1 MAEIE
6 PLWAATNQQ
15 ERLAELLATEAPLKE
30 VPLRR
35 DVRSLGK
42 LLGVILQ
49 EQGGADLFGTVE
61 ELRRLAIE
69 YREAEDGASND
80 CQVRLQTLEEL
91 IDKLSVERAYEV
103 TKAFAIYFELTNLAE
118 ANHRKRRLRAGRV
131 LTGKAPQ
138 PGSFAGTLQRLKRA
152 GVTAQDALAILSQV
166 LVIPTFTAHPT
177 EVARRT
183 VLSKRRE
190 IGHQIEQID
199 WMPLTDAEASERQA
213 TIVANITELWQTDEV
228 RRRAPTVRDEIRMGL
243 DYYSRVLIA
252 TVPRLYTVVV
262 EAFKAVYDVTIDDQQ
277 LPDLVEFGSWIGGDR
292 DGNPNVTSAITEDAL
307 RVARTTVLSAYISA
321 IEVLIEQVSASRCQV
336 PVSQELLDRLA
347 QYREKYRLDESV
359 FRSRSQDE
367 MYRSFFAY
375 VMHRLKATDQNLAV
389 GAYATAQEFLDDL
402 KSAYSSLTSNRGG
415 RIADNYLKPLL
426 RQVRTFGFHLHTL
439 DIRQHAR
446 VHAGAIRDMS
456 HGVDAT
462 QDDASSAGEPPSPTT
477 AELMETMRTIA
488 RLKAEFPSEAIRQF
502 IISGASCRQDVLGL
516 IWLMQAN
523 GVSVA
528 ATEND
533 PGLMPVPLFESIDDL
548 RRCPQIC
555 AELWSLP
562 EYRKLLHSWGM
573 RQEVMLGYSDS
584 NKDGGMITSMWE
596 IFKAHRDLHKVAAEH
611 GVQLRLFHGRGGTV
625 GRGGGPTHRAITAQ
639 PPGAFTGC
647 LRITE
652 QGEVMNWKYSDPLVA
667 ARNLELMV
675 AASLEALTRAGGWG
689 AVLNPRWE
697 QAMERLSQIA
707 FQYYRSRI
715 AENPDILVY
724 FEQATPTSELD
735 NARIGSRPARRSAR
749 RSLDDL
755 RAIPWVF
762 GWMQSRLVVPAFFGV
777 GYALEQFVEE
787 AAGNEA
793 LLQEM
798 LEKFPLFEDLLR
810 NVETGLA
817 KADYRIAKRY
827 SELVEDEALRNR
839 VFTMLEEEY
848 ERSLRMIL
856 TITKQEA
863 VLEHDQRLAN
873 SIRLRNPYVDP
884 MSLVQLS
891 LLKRKRTGEHG
902 EALDYALSATIN
914 GISAG
919 LRNTG

>member
-1 MAEIE
+1 MAENE
-6 PLWAATNQQ
+6 PLWAAINQQ
-15 ERLAELLATEAPLKE
+15 DRLAELLATEAPLKDA
-30 VPLRR
+30 PLRR

-42 LLGVILQ
+42 LLGIILH
-49 EQGGADLFGTVE
+49 EQGGASLFGIVE
-61 ELRRLAIE
+61 DLRKLAIE
-69 YREAEDGASND
+69 YRDAEDGRQHD
-80 CQVRLQTLEEL
+80 CQMRLATIEDL
-91 IDKLSVERAYEV
+91 IGKLNVERAYDV
-103 TKAFAIYFELTNLAE
+103 TKAFSIYFELTNLAE
-118 ANHRKRRLRAGRV
+118 VNHRKRRLRAGRV

-138 PGSFAGTLQRLKRA
+138 PGSFAGTLLRLKRA
-152 GVTAQDALAILSQV
+152 GVSADDALAVLSRV

-199 WMPLTDAEASERQA
+199 WMPLTDVEASERQA

-252 TVPRLYTVVV
+252 TVPRLYNVVV
-262 EAFKAVYDVTIDDQQ
+262 EGFKAVYEVELDEER

-307 RVARTTVLSAYISA
+307 RIARSTILAAYVAA
-321 IEVLIEQVSASRCQV
+321 IEVLIEQVSASQRQV
-336 PVSQELLDRLA
+336 PVSSALIDRVE
-347 QYREKYRLDESV
+347 QYRSKYRLDESV
-359 FRSRSQDE
+359 FRSRSLDE
-367 MYRSFFAY
+367 TYRLFFAY
-375 VMHRLKATDQNLAV
+375 VMHRLLATDQREGMV
-389 GAYATAQEFLDDL
+389 AYANAGEFLDDL
-402 KSAYSSLTSNRGG
+402 NTAYRSLTENRGA
-415 RIADNYLKPLL
+415 RIADNYLKPLV

-446 VHAGAIRDMS
+446 VHAGAIRDMAR
-456 HGVDAT
+456 GVAAT
-462 QDDASSAGEPPSPTT
+462 VNDTVSAGPPPTPET
-477 AELMETMRTIA
+477 AELMETMRAIA
-488 RLKAEFPSEAIRQF
+488 RMKKEYPPQAMRQF

-523 GVSVA
+523 GISVA
-528 ATEND
+528 ATGDD
-533 PGLMPVPLFESIDDL
+533 PGMMPVPLFESIDDL
-548 RRCPQIC
+548 RRCPEIC
-555 AELWSLP
+555 DELWSAP
-562 EYRKLLHSWGM
+562 EYRELLATWGM

-584 NKDGGMITSMWE
+584 NKDGGMMTSTWE
-596 IFKAHRDLHKVAAEH
+596 IFKAHRDLHRVAAER
-611 GVQLRLFHGRGGTV
+611 GVNLRLFHGRGGTV

-689 AVLNPRWE
+689 AVLDAKWE
-697 QAMERLSQIA
+697 AAMERLSQIA
-707 FQYYRSRI
+707 FEYYRKMV
-715 AENPDILVY
+715 AENPDILTY
-724 FEQATPTSELD
+724 FEQATPVGELD

-749 RSLDDL
+749 KSLDDL

-762 GWMQSRLVVPAFFGV
+762 GWMQSRHVLPAFFGV
-777 GYALEQFVEE
+777 GYALKQFIGEE
-787 AAGNEA
+787 SGNQA
-793 LLQEM
+793 LLEQM

-817 KADYRIAKRY
+817 KADYRIARRY
-827 SELVEDEALRNR
+827 SELVTDEELRER
-839 VFTMLEEEY
+839 VFNMLEEEY
-848 ERSLRMIL
+848 ERTLNMIL
-856 TITKQEA
+856 KITKQET
-863 VLEHDQRLAN
+863 VLQHDQRLAS

-884 MSLVQLS
+884 MSLIQLS
-891 LLKRKRTGEHG
+891 LLKRKRSGESG

-914 GISAG
+914 GISSG

>member
-6 PLWAATNQQ
+6 PLWAASDQQ

-49 EQGGADLFGTVE
+49 EQGGAELFGTVE

-69 YREAEDGASND
+69 YREAEDAKNGD
-80 CQVRLQTLEEL
+80 CQLKLQTLEDL
-91 IDKLSVERAYEV
+91 IDGLSVERAYEV

-138 PGSFAGTLQRLKRA
+138 PGSFAGTLLRLKAA
-152 GVTAQDALAILSQV
+152 GVSAQDALAILSQV

-243 DYYSRVLIA
+243 DYYSRVLVA
-252 TVPRLYTVVV
+252 TVPRLYKVVV
-262 EAFKAVYDVTIDDQQ
+262 EAFKSVYDVDIDEHL

-292 DGNPNVTSAITEDAL
+292 DGNPNVTAAITEDAL
-307 RVARTTVLSAYISA
+307 RVARGTILTAYMSA
-321 IEVLIEQVSASRCQV
+321 IDVLIEQVSASRRQV
-336 PVSQELLDRLA
+336 PVSQALLDRLEV
-347 QYREKYRLDESV
+347 YRSKYPLDESV

-367 MYRSFFAY
+367 TYRVFFTY
-375 VMHRLKATDQNLAV
+375 LMHRLRATDQNASAA
-389 GAYATAQEFLDDL
+389 AYAHADEFLTDL
-402 KSAYSSLTSNRGG
+402 NTAYTSLASNSGA
-415 RIADNYLKPLL
+415 RIADNYIRPLL

-446 VHAGAIRDMS
+446 VHAGAIQDLS

-462 QDDASSAGEPPSPTT
+462 LENAATSGSPPSPATT
-477 AELMETMRTIA
+477 ELMETLRAIA
-488 RLKAEFPSEAIRQF
+488 RMKREFPSQAMRQF
-502 IISGASCRQDVLGL
+502 IISGASCLQDVLGL

-523 GVSVA
+523 GISVA
-528 ATEND
+528 ATNSD
-533 PGLMPVPLFESIDDL
+533 PGMMPVPLFESIDDL
-548 RRCPQIC
+548 RRCPEIC
-555 AELWSLP
+555 AKLWSLP
-562 EYRKLLHSWGM
+562 EYRQLLETWGM

-596 IFKAHRDLHKVAAEH
+596 IFKAHRDLHKVAEEC
-611 GVQLRLFHGRGGTV
+611 GVHLRLFHGRGGTV

-689 AVLNPRWE
+689 AVLDRRWE

-707 FQYYRSRI
+707 FQYYRTHI
-715 AENPDILVY
+715 AENPDILTY

-749 RSLDDL
+749 KSLDDL

-777 GYALEQFVEE
+777 GYALEQFVSEG
-787 AAGNEA
+787 AGNKA

-817 KADYRIAKRY
+817 KADYRIARRY
-827 SELVEDEALRNR
+827 SELVQDVDLRER
-839 VFTMLEEEY
+839 VFVMLEEEFN
-848 ERSLRMIL
+848 RTLRMIL
-856 TITKQEA
+856 SITKQDT
-863 VLEHDQRLAN
+863 VLQHDQRLAN

-891 LLKRKRTGEHG
+891 LLKRKRNGEHG
-902 EALDYALSATIN
+902 ESLDYALSATIN